1 MTMADINTCTFTGR
15 LAADP
20 EVKQTQSGKTVARFR
35 LAVGGFHKDDV
46 SWLDFEAWGKSA
58 EMLHQY
64 RHKGD
69 SVGVVAH
76 AVVDQWEKDGQ
87 KHSRVKFVV
96 DNLPLN
102 AGNCKHQQGQAQQS
116 QAQNTGYGAVA
127 DPWGEPEPEF

>member
-1 MTMADINTCTFTGR
+1 MADINTCTFTGR

-35 LAVGGFHKDDV
+35 LAVGGFRKDETY
-46 SWLDFEAWGKSA
+46 WLDFEAWGKTA
-58 EMLHQY
+58 EALANY

-69 SVGVVAH
+69 PVGVVAH
-76 AVVDQWEKDGQ
+76 AVVDQWEKGGQ

-102 AGNCKHQQGQAQQS
+102 VGSCKHQGAQAQTT
-116 QAQNTGYGAVA
+116 QAGAVA
-127 DPWGEPEPEF
+127 DPWGEPEFR

>member
-1 MTMADINTCTFTGR
+1 MADINTCTFTGR

-35 LAVGGFHKDDV
+35 LAVGGFRKDETY
-46 SWLDFEAWGKSA
+46 WLDFEAWGKTA
-58 EMLHQY
+58 EALANY

-69 SVGVVAH
+69 PVGVVAH

-87 KHSRVKFVV
+87 KHSRVKFIV

-102 AGNCKHQQGQAQQS
+102 AGSCKHQQAPQS
-116 QAQNTGYGAVA
+116 QGGSYGGSHGAVD
-127 DPWGEPEPEF
+127 DPWGEPEF

>member
-1 MTMADINTCTFTGR
+1 MADINTCAFTGR

-35 LAVGGFHKDDV
+35 LAVGGFHRDETY
-46 SWLDFEAWGKSA
+46 WLDFEAWGKSA
-58 EMLHQY
+58 EMLAQY

-76 AVVDQWEKDGQ
+76 AVVDTWEKDGT

-96 DNLPLN
+96 DSLPLS
-102 AGNCKHQQGQAQQS
+102 AGSCKHQGAQAQPAQS
-116 QAQNTGYGAVA
+116 GASA
-127 DPWGEPEPEF
+127 GSWDEPAF

>member
-1 MTMADINTCTFTGR
+1 MTDMNVCSFTGR

-20 EVKQTQSGKTVARFR
+20 EVKQTQSGKTVTRFR
-35 LAVGGFHKDDV
+35 LAVGGFRKDETY
-46 SWLDFEAWGKSA
+46 WLEFEAWGKSA
-58 EMLHQY
+58 EMLAQY

-102 AGNCKHQQGQAQQS
+102 AGSCKHQQGQPQQA
-116 QAQNTGYGAVA
+116 QAQNTAFGPAA
-127 DPWGEPEPEF
+127 DPWGEPDF

>member
-1 MTMADINTCTFTGR
+1 MADINTCTFTGR

-35 LAVGGFHKDDV
+35 LAVGGFRKDETY
-46 SWLDFEAWGKSA
+46 WLDFEAWGKTA
-58 EMLHQY
+58 EALANY

-69 SVGVVAH
+69 PVGVVAH

-87 KHSRVKFVV
+87 KHSRVKFIV

-102 AGNCKHQQGQAQQS
+102 AGSCKHQQATQS
-116 QAQNTGYGAVA
+116 QGGSYGGSYGAV
-127 DPWGEPEPEF
+127 DDQLGEPEF

>member
-1 MTMADINTCTFTGR
+1 MADLNVCTFTGR

-35 LAVGGFHKDDV
+35 LAVGGFHNDETY
-46 SWLDFEAWGKSA
+46 WLDFEAWSKSA
-58 EMLHQY
+58 EMLAQY

-76 AVVDQWEKDGQ
+76 AVVDTWEKDGQ

-102 AGNCKHQQGQAQQS
+102 AGACKHQGNQAQPT
-116 QAQNTGYGAVA
+116 QAQNTQFGTVG
-127 DPWGEPEPEF
+127 DPWGEPAF

>member
-1 MTMADINTCTFTGR
+1 MSDLNVCTFTGR

-35 LAVGGFHKDDV
+35 LAVGGFRKDETY
-46 SWLDFEAWGKSA
+46 WLDFEAWDKSA
-58 EMLHQY
+58 EMLSNY

-69 SVGVVAH
+69 TVGLTAH
-76 AVVDQWEKDGQ
+76 AVVDQWDKDGV

-96 DNLPLN
+96 DSLPLG
-102 AGNCKHQQGQAQQS
+102 AGSCKHQQGQPQ
-116 QAQNTGYGAVA
+116 QAQVQNTAFGSAA

>member
-1 MTMADINTCTFTGR
+1 MADLNVCTFTGR

-35 LAVGGFHKDDV
+35 LAVGGFHKDETY
-46 SWLDFEAWGKSA
+46 WLDFEAWGKSA
-58 EMLHQY
+58 EMLAQY

-76 AVVDQWEKDGQ
+76 AVVDTWEKDGQ

-96 DNLPLN
+96 DNLSLN
-102 AGNCKHQQGQAQQS
+102 AGACKHQGNQAQATQT
-116 QAQNTGYGAVA
+116 QNTYGAA
-127 DPWGEPEPEF
+127 GDPLGEPEF

>member
-1 MTMADINTCTFTGR
+1 MADLNVCSFTGR

-20 EVKQTQSGKTVARFR
+20 EMKQTQSGKTVARFR
-35 LAVGGFHKDDV
+35 LAVGGFHKDETY
-46 SWLDFEAWGKSA
+46 WLDFEAWGKSA
-58 EMLHQY
+58 EMLAQY

-76 AVVDQWEKDGQ
+76 AVVDTWEKDGQ

-102 AGNCKHQQGQAQQS
+102 AGSCKHQGAQAQTTQS
-116 QAQNTGYGAVA
+116 GAVA
-127 DPWGEPEPEF
+127 DPWGEPEF